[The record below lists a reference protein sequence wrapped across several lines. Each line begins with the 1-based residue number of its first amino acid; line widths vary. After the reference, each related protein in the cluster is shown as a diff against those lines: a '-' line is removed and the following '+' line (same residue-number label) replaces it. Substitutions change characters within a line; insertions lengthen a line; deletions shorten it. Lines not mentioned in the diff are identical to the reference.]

1 MTDQGAEGGRHGHEV
16 VRRVGEYGP
25 KLAELASGNEELGRL
40 SDETVGLL
48 RSAGVL
54 RLLQDTKFG
63 GYAAHPRDFAEAVM
77 AVSRYDGAADWVCGV
92 VGVHPWEVAQM
103 DPRLSQEIWG
113 ANPETW
119 TASPYMPNG
128 IAEPVD
134 DTRSAR

>member
-1 MTDQGAEGGRHGHEV
+1 MAHEV
-16 VRRVGEYGP
+16 VQRVEQYGP
-25 KLAELASGNEELGRL
+25 KLAELAAENEELGRL

-54 RLLQDTKFG
+54 RLLQATKFG

-77 AVSRYDGAADWVCGV
+77 AVSRHDGAAGWVCGV
-92 VGVHPWEVAQM
+92 VGVLPWEIAQM

-113 ANPETW
+113 AAPETW
-119 TASPYMPNG
+119 IASPYMPNG

-134 DTRSAR
+134 DGYVVAVGELG